1 MTLFVAY
8 YKYIKL
14 ITFFVPLTQK
24 KKQFFK
30 TVDCD
35 ASTGSVR
42 YASSVRLDLIVCI

>member
-8 YKYIKL
+8 YKIDN
-14 ITFFVPLTQK
+14 IFCSINPK